1 MARSADELPREGF
14 DTQQFIENLSEKVGA
29 NNTVDV
35 IMRNLPRIARQV
47 GAKPPA
53 FHPSHSELNMVKPR
67 FSQNRPIQQENPS
80 EKKSPPKMGDT
91 PEIPKNLHTPMAKM
105 MPGANTKPG
114 QPISEQDAEAF
125 NKAVE
130 MNNAR
135 RAAMQRAQSNPW
147 ETIPSPFGMNAPNL
161 RGSVNIAQSEEKTS
175 FFKDG
180 LGNEFKIVGNKLYVL
195 GWQDANVKVRLINE
209 TTGKE
214 VPTNGR
220 KFQIYGW
227 HLVQRI
233 NESESTVS
241 DDVSKIESEL
251 KIDDSEKNVS
261 NSQKEQKQKQKQ
273 EKLNDEANNDSKNE
287 TVTETKE
294 NVSIDEKEEEKNDN
308 NIETK
313 LDSVTENDEKVISDK
328 REKIGKRR
336 LI

>member
-14 DTQQFIENLSEKVGA
+14 DTQQFIENLSERVGA

-53 FHPSHSELNMVKPR
+53 FHPSHSELNMVKQR
-67 FSQNRPIQQENPS
+67 FPQNHSIQQENPS
-80 EKKSPPKMGDT
+80 EKQSPPKMGDT
-91 PEIPKNLHTPMAKM
+91 PEIPRNLHTPMAKM
-105 MPGANTKPG
+105 MPGANTEPG
-114 QPISEQDAEAF
+114 QPISEKDAEAF

-135 RAAMQRAQSNPW
+135 RAAMQRVQTNPW

-161 RGSVNIAQSEEKTS
+161 RGGVNIVQSDEKTS

-195 GWQDANVKVRLINE
+195 GWQDAKVKVRLINE

-227 HLVQRI
+227 HLVQRV
-233 NESESTVS
+233 NEDESTVS
-241 DDVSKIESEL
+241 DDVSKIESEI
-251 KIDDSEKNVS
+251 KVDDSENNVS
-261 NSQKEQKQKQKQ
+261 NTQKEKNQKQVQLK
-273 EKLNDEANNDSKNE
+273 EEEVNNESKNE
-287 TVTETKE
+287 TVAESKE
-294 NVSIDEKEEEKNDN
+294 IVSIDEKDEENKNN
-308 NIETK
+308 EIETK
-313 LDSVTENDEKVISDK
+313 LETVPENEENEATN
-328 REKIGKRR
+328 RRAKIGKRR